1 MFITMRTTGKGDIMK
16 NIRIILIS
24 VLTILVGNIALSYFR
39 NSLQQ
44 EYIAKTEYGKVDI
57 KIEPSGLMP
66 ELDSKEECYQKSQL
80 DISFD
85 LLGYSKTRNSNRQAF
100 TGALMQEIEFDI
112 WQHMIEV
119 LPSEIYP
126 GVYEARDGG
135 NLLGYWGA
143 KGYSETSASDVGKF
157 SNNIV
162 RRVRW
167 NPEQYDCY
175 DLYDRQSKTIHSLQA
190 LKTKGD
196 SGETQYDIK
205 AISDIKLPDKID
217 MVDFAN
223 LYLSESD
230 IILTENFG
238 NTWLD
243 SRYGFMPAM
252 RPATEEEITS
262 ESYNEYYNSTKSQNK
277 IIVDAS
283 AKNCRYSSHDF
294 YCKMRFYDNAGQVYE
309 VDEDTREIS
318 PLCKLPVSDVRNLGK
333 DNYLCV
339 FSKISRDRYDSL
351 AKDQSKLLDVEPIG
365 YFYASYSKDNE
376 VSVTVYN
383 KEGKVIAS
391 ESKDSHS
398 KYLTNNHEGLWLAR
412 TVVENMP
419 GPAIAAAS
427 YFARDITEPMKQW
440 QTLFLMPGSIANY
453 STMIKDG
460 NPLEYINHI
469 GLCVYLTGGVLV
481 YYLFNVKRYGLS
493 ERERKYWLYVILL
506 FGVMGFAAYMI
517 SRPKIVQV
525 TCGNCGKL
533 RRPDQERCHSCR
545 ASWDMPQ
552 LEKVGWEIK

>member
-1 MFITMRTTGKGDIMK
+1 MW
-16 NIRIILIS
+16 NIRFNMDKIKILLIS
-24 VLTILVGNIALSYFR
+24 VLTILVGNIALSYVR
-39 NSLQQ
+39 NSLQK
-44 EYIAKTEYGKVDI
+44 EYIAETEYGLVRI
-57 KIEPSGLMP
+57 QIEPSGLMP
-66 ELDSKEECYQKSQL
+66 EWDEKEGLGRKSQL
-80 DISFD
+80 SINFD
-85 LLGYSKTRNSNRQAF
+85 LLGYTGKGRDKKQAW
-100 TGALMQEIEFDI
+100 TGALFKELKANV

-143 KGYSETSASDVGKF
+143 NGFSKSGPDEIGKF
-157 SNNIV
+157 SRDIA
-162 RRVRW
+162 RRLRW
-167 NPEQYDCY
+167 DKEGYDCY
-175 DLYDRQSKTIHSLQA
+175 DLYDRQARTLYSLKVREISQEP
-190 LKTKGD
+190 
-196 SGETQYDIK
+196 GESPFHIK
-205 AISDIKLPDKID
+205 YMPGIKLPDTID
-217 MVDFAN
+217 MIDFAN
-223 LYLSESD
+223 TYLSESD
-230 IILTENFG
+230 ID
-238 NTWLD
+238 LD
-243 SRYGFMPAM
+243 VLNNSCLECGFNFMPTM
-252 RPATEEEITS
+252 REATEAEIYSKEYEEYRNVKINDDNILVDMSDRNCMYRAS
-262 ESYNEYYNSTKSQNK
+262 EYNSKMK
-277 IIVDAS
+277 I
-283 AKNCRYSSHDF
+283 
-294 YCKMRFYDNAGQVYE
+294 YDNAGQVYV

-318 PLCKLPVSDVRNLGK
+318 PLCKLPVSEVRNLGK

-376 VSVTVYN
+376 VSVAVYN

-493 ERERKYWLYVILL
+493 KSERQYWMYFILL
-506 FGVMGFAAYMI
+506 FGMMGFAAYMI
-517 SRPKIVQV
+517 SRPRIVQV

-533 RRPDQERCHSCR
+533 RRPDQERCHHCR
-545 ASWDMPQ
+545 ASWEMPQ